1 MSPDRGEICSNRRVI
16 DSLLHH
22 FSGLEDPRCDFKVE
36 HRLLD
41 IVVIAVCAVIACAES
56 FEDMALYGRS
66 KFSWLQQF
74 LPLPNGIPSHDTFRR
89 VLMLLQPQA
98 FEACFCAWTQA
109 LTEPLPR
116 EVIAIDG
123 KTIRGSFD
131 TRASRG
137 PLHLVS
143 AWATEQGLVLGQ
155 QCVNEKSN
163 EITAI
168 PLLLDTLHLENSLVT
183 LDAMGCQTKIAQHIL
198 DQKADYLLV
207 LKANHRHDYNHVKDH
222 FHDDASPYPSP
233 KHLVYD
239 AFDEGHGRVV
249 RRRVFASQDATL
261 LETLSSWP
269 QLKTVLAV
277 ESIRRVTGEAKVQT
291 QVRYFL
297 TSAIDDPALL
307 AQAIR
312 RHWAIE
318 NNLHWVLDVTFGEDQ
333 SRVRERNAVCNWAV
347 LRKMALNLLA
357 RDPAKISLKAKRKKA
372 AWNNDYMA
380 QLLQINLM
388 R

>member
-1 MSPDRGEICSNRRVI
+1 VI
-16 DSLLHH
+16 DALLHH
-22 FSGLEDPRCDFKVE
+22 FSALEDPRCAGKVE
-36 HRLLD
+36 HQLLD

-66 KFSWLQQF
+66 KLSWLQQF
-74 LPLPNGIPSHDTFRR
+74 LALPNGIPSHDTFRR

-98 FEACFCAWTQA
+98 FEACFQAWTQG

-123 KTIRGSFD
+123 KTLRGSFD
-131 TRASRG
+131 SRQRCG

-143 AWATEQGLVLGQ
+143 AWACEQGLSLGQ
-155 QCVNEKSN
+155 QCVGEKSN

-168 PLLLDTLHLENSLVT
+168 PLLLESLHLENSLVT

-207 LKANHRHDYNHVKDH
+207 LKANHRHDYSAVQAH
-222 FHDDASPYPSP
+222 FLDSSSPYPTGY
-233 KHLVYD
+233 LVFD
-239 AFDEGHGRVV
+239 AFDDSHGRSV
-249 RRRVFASQDATL
+249 RRRVFASQDPVL
-261 LETLSSWP
+261 LARLDSWP
-269 QLKTVLAV
+269 GLNTVLAL
-277 ESIRRVTGEAKVQT
+277 ESIRRVNDKAKVET
-291 QVRYFL
+291 QIRYFL
-297 TSAIDDPALL
+297 CSANDDPALL

-318 NNLHWVLDVTFGEDQ
+318 NNLHWVLDVTFHQDNC
-333 SRVRERNAVCNWAV
+333 RIREHNAVCNWAV
-347 LRKMALNLLA
+347 LRKMALNLLG
-357 RDPAKISLKAKRKKA
+357 RDTTKSSLKAKRKKA

-380 QLLQINLM
+380 QLLQADFV

>member
-1 MSPDRGEICSNRRVI
+1 MI
-16 DSLLHH
+16 DALLHH
-22 FSGLEDPRCDFKVE
+22 FSVLEDPRCVGKVE
-36 HRLLD
+36 HQLLD

-66 KFSWLQQF
+66 KLSWLQRF
-74 LPLPNGIPSHDTFRR
+74 LALPNGIPSHDTFRR
-89 VLMLLQPQA
+89 VLLLLQPQA
-98 FEACFCAWTQA
+98 FEACFQAWTQA

-123 KTIRGSFD
+123 KTVRGSFD
-131 TRASRG
+131 SRQQRG

-143 AWATEQGLVLGQ
+143 AWACERGLSLGQ
-155 QCVNEKSN
+155 QCVAEKSN

-168 PLLLDTLHLENSLVT
+168 PLLLESLHLENSLVT
-183 LDAMGCQTKIAQHIL
+183 LDAMGCQTKIAQQIL

-207 LKANHRHDYNHVKDH
+207 LKANHRQDYSAVKAH
-222 FHDDASPYPSP
+222 FQDGSSPYPTG
-233 KHLVYD
+233 HLIFD
-239 AFDEGHGRVV
+239 AFDESHGRSV
-249 RRRVFASQDATL
+249 RRRVFASQDPAL
-261 LETLSSWP
+261 LAKLSSWP
-269 QLKTVLAV
+269 GLSTVLAL
-277 ESIRRVTGEAKVQT
+277 ESIRRVNGHAEVET

-297 TSAIDDPALL
+297 CSADDDPALL

-318 NNLHWVLDVTFGEDQ
+318 NNLHWVLDVTFHEDQ
-333 SRVRERNAVCNWAV
+333 SRVREHNAVCNWAV
-347 LRKMALNLLA
+347 LRKIALNLLGK
-357 RDPAKISLKAKRKKA
+357 DNAKISLKAKRKKA

-380 QLLQINLM
+380 QLLQGHFM

>member
-1 MSPDRGEICSNRRVI
+1 MI
-16 DSLLHH
+16 DSLLQH
-22 FSGLEDPRCDFKVE
+22 FSTLEDPRCALKVE

-66 KFSWLQQF
+66 KLSWLQQF

-89 VLMLLQPQA
+89 VLTLLQPCA
-98 FEACFCAWTQA
+98 FEACFAAWAQA

-116 EVIAIDG
+116 EIIAIDG
-123 KTIRGSFD
+123 KTLRGSFN
-131 TRASRG
+131 TRESRG

-143 AWATEQGLVLGQ
+143 AWACEQGLALGQ
-155 QCVNEKSN
+155 RCVEEKSN

-168 PLLLDTLHLENSLVT
+168 PLLLDSLHLENTLVT

-198 DQKADYLLV
+198 NQKADYLLV
-207 LKANHRHDYNHVKDH
+207 LKANPRHDYTAVKAH
-222 FHDDASPYPSP
+222 FLDGVTPYPCSTR
-233 KHLVYD
+233 LVFD
-239 AFDEGHGRVV
+239 AFEESHGRVV
-249 RRRVFASQDATL
+249 RRRVFASQDPTL
-261 LETLSSWP
+261 LGTLSSWP
-269 QLKTVLAV
+269 GLNTVLAV
-277 ESIRRVTGEAKVQT
+277 ESIRHLNGHPKVQT
-291 QVRYFL
+291 QTRFFL
-297 TSAIDDPALL
+297 SSAQDDKALL

-318 NNLHWVLDVTFGEDQ
+318 NNLHWVLDVTFREDE
-333 SRVRERNAVCNWAV
+333 SRVRQHNAVCNWAL
-347 LRKMALNLLA
+347 LRKMALNLLG
-357 RDPAKISLKAKRKKA
+357 RDTAKISLKAKRKKA

-380 QLLQINLM
+380 HLLQSNLM

>member
-1 MSPDRGEICSNRRVI
+1 MI

-22 FSGLEDPRCDFKVE
+22 FSTLEDPRCDFKVE

-66 KFSWLQQF
+66 KLSWLQQF

-89 VLMLLQPQA
+89 VLMLLDPHA
-98 FEACFCAWTQA
+98 FEACFQSWSQA
-109 LTEPLPR
+109 LAEPLPR

-123 KTIRGSFD
+123 KTVRGSFD
-131 TRASRG
+131 TQGQRG
-137 PLHLVS
+137 PLHLVN
-143 AWATEQGLVLGQ
+143 AWACERGLALGQ
-155 QCVNEKSN
+155 QCVPHKSN

-168 PLLLDTLHLENSLVT
+168 PLLLNSLHLENTLVT

-198 DQKADYLLV
+198 DQKADYLLG
-207 LKANHRHDYNHVKDH
+207 LKANHRRHHNAVQAH
-222 FHDDASPYPSP
+222 FLDGSSPYPTSQR
-233 KHLVYD
+233 LVFD

-249 RRRVFASQDATL
+249 RRRVFASQDPAL
-261 LETLSSWP
+261 LASLSCWP
-269 QLKTVLAV
+269 HLKMVLAV
-277 ESIRRVTGEAKVQT
+277 ESIRSVTGQVTVQT
-291 QVRYFL
+291 QIRYFL
-297 TSAIDDPALL
+297 SSATDAPLV

-318 NNLHWVLDVTFGEDQ
+318 NNLHWVLDVTFGEDA
-333 SRVRERNAVCNWAV
+333 SRVREHNAVCNWAM
-347 LRKMALNLLA
+347 LRKMALNLLG
-357 RDPAKISLKAKRKKA
+357 RDPAKMSLKAKRKKA
-372 AWNNDYMA
+372 AWDNDYMA
-380 QLLQINLM
+380 QLLLHNLM

>member
-1 MSPDRGEICSNRRVI
+1 M
-16 DSLLHH
+16 
-22 FSGLEDPRCDFKVE
+22 
-36 HRLLD
+36 D

-66 KFSWLQQF
+66 KLSWLQQF

-89 VLMLLQPQA
+89 VLMLLQPEA
-98 FEACFCAWTQA
+98 FEACFSAWTHS

-123 KTIRGSFD
+123 KTVRGSFD

-155 QCVNEKSN
+155 QCVEEKSN
-163 EITAI
+163 ELTAI
-168 PLLLDTLHLENSLVT
+168 PLLLHSLHLENTLVT

-207 LKANHRHDYNHVKDH
+207 LKANHRHHYNHVKEH
-222 FHDDASPYPSP
+222 FLDGSSPYPSS
-233 KHLVYD
+233 KRLVYD

-249 RRRVFASQDATL
+249 RRRVFASQDASL
-261 LETLSSWP
+261 LENLSSWP
-269 QLKTVLAV
+269 QLKMVLAL
-277 ESIRRVTGEAKVQT
+277 ESIRSVTGQCKVET

-297 TSAIDDPALL
+297 TSASDDPALL

-318 NNLHWVLDVTFGEDQ
+318 NNLHWVLDVTFGEDE
-333 SRVRERNAVCNWAV
+333 SRVREHNAVQNRAV
-347 LRKMALNLLA
+347 LRKIALNLLGKHTT
-357 RDPAKISLKAKRKKA
+357 KISLKAKRKKA

>member
-1 MSPDRGEICSNRRVI
+1 VI

-22 FSGLEDPRCDFKVE
+22 FSVLEDPRCDYKVE

-66 KFSWLQQF
+66 KLSWLQQF

-123 KTIRGSFD
+123 KTLRGSFD

-143 AWATEQGLVLGQ
+143 AWACERGVALGQ
-155 QCVNEKSN
+155 QCVEEKSN

-168 PLLLDTLHLENSLVT
+168 PLLLDTLHLENTLVT

-207 LKANHRHDYNHVKDH
+207 LKANHRHHHNAVKEH
-222 FHDDASPYPSP
+222 FHDDSSPYPSSQR
-233 KHLVYD
+233 LVCD

-249 RRRVFASQDATL
+249 RRRVFASQDTTL
-261 LETLSSWP
+261 LAKLTSWP
-269 QLKTVLAV
+269 GLRTVLAV
-277 ESIRRVTGEAKVQT
+277 ESIRSVTGQPKVET

-297 TSAIDDPALL
+297 SSANDDPARL

-312 RHWAIE
+312 RHWAVE

-333 SRVRERNAVCNWAV
+333 SRVREHNAVCNWAV
-347 LRKMALNLLA
+347 LRKIALNLLG

-380 QLLQINLM
+380 QLLQGILM